1 MEPVNLSAQTST
13 HFWQV
18 NKKKKNGGRL
28 KAMFHSLSVHCHCVS
43 KARTLSTITRQI
55 IHSGPA
61 AFTSSTAEV
70 VEVLWRKYHRDLK
83 THYSL
88 EKVNQARQEK
98 YVEAKDWLK
107 KETRS
112 SFMAEKFKK
121 SPAHKE
127 LSKICVEASVL
138 HLSSS
143 SRFFSL
149 CFNPQHVAEVHLD
162 FDAILIG
169 WSLDKIPYGTNRPAK
184 NSSSYN
190 VVHVVKTHNRCT
202 RKTRHPKCAT
212 AHLHQRDES
221 QERVF
226 FFFFIIRVLENKLF
240 NLSHLYFLFFLV

>member
-143 SRFFSL
+143 SCFSVSVL
-149 CFNPQHVAEVHLD
+149 ILNMLLKCIWILTPSWLDEVLIKYHMVQIDRPRIVPVIMLSTLWRHTTDARGKQDIRNVAL
-162 FDAILIG
+162 LIF
-169 WSLDKIPYGTNRPAK
+169 
-184 NSSSYN
+184 
-190 VVHVVKTHNRCT
+190 T
-202 RKTRHPKCAT
+202 RETRV
-212 AHLHQRDES
+212 R
-221 QERVF
+221 RGF
-226 FFFFIIRVLENKLF
+226 
-240 NLSHLYFLFFLV
+240 FLFLFHHPCPGKQTV

>member
-83 THYSL
+83 THYGL

-143 SRFFSL
+143 SCFSVSVLILNMLLKCIWILTPSWLDEVLIKYHMVQIDRPRIVPVIMLSTLWRHTTDARGKQDIQNVPLLIFTRETRVRRGFFFSFL
-149 CFNPQHVAEVHLD
+149 SSVSWKTNC
-162 FDAILIG
+162 LI
-169 WSLDKIPYGTNRPAK
+169 
-184 NSSSYN
+184 
-190 VVHVVKTHNRCT
+190 
-202 RKTRHPKCAT
+202 
-212 AHLHQRDES
+212 
-221 QERVF
+221 
-226 FFFFIIRVLENKLF
+226 
-240 NLSHLYFLFFLV
+240 

>member
-70 VEVLWRKYHRDLK
+70 VEALFMKKISPWFKNPLQLGK
-83 THYSL
+83 GQPSQTG
-88 EKVNQARQEK
+88 KVCGGKR
-98 YVEAKDWLK
+98 LIK

-143 SRFFSL
+143 SCFSVSVL
-149 CFNPQHVAEVHLD
+149 ILNMLLKCIWILTPSWLDEVLIKYHMVQIDRPRIVPVIMLSTLWRHTT
-162 FDAILIG
+162 DARGKQDIRNVPLLIF
-169 WSLDKIPYGTNRPAK
+169 
-184 NSSSYN
+184 
-190 VVHVVKTHNRCT
+190 T
-202 RKTRHPKCAT
+202 RETRV
-212 AHLHQRDES
+212 R
-221 QERVF
+221 RGF
-226 FFFFIIRVLENKLF
+226 
-240 NLSHLYFLFFLV
+240 FLFLFYPPCPGKQSNLI

>member
-143 SRFFSL
+143 SCFSVSVL
-149 CFNPQHVAEVHLD
+149 ILNMLLKCIWILTPSWLDEVLIKYHMVQIDRPRIVPVIMLSTLWRHTT
-162 FDAILIG
+162 DARGKQDIRNVPLLIF
-169 WSLDKIPYGTNRPAK
+169 
-184 NSSSYN
+184 
-190 VVHVVKTHNRCT
+190 T
-202 RKTRHPKCAT
+202 RETRV
-212 AHLHQRDES
+212 R
-221 QERVF
+221 RGF
-226 FFFFIIRVLENKLF
+226 
-240 NLSHLYFLFFLV
+240 FLFLFYPPCPGKQSNLI

>member
-70 VEVLWRKYHRDLK
+70 VEALFMKKISPWFKNPLQLGK
-83 THYSL
+83 GQPSQTG
-88 EKVNQARQEK
+88 KVCGGKR
-98 YVEAKDWLK
+98 LIK

-226 FFFFIIRVLENKLF
+226 SFSF
-240 NLSHLYFLFFLV
+240 LSSVSWKTI